1 MEKLAI
7 KFNKE
12 IIPKLKA
19 ELKLKNTFEVPRI
32 TKVVVS
38 SGVGDYKE
46 DKNAI
51 AKIAAEIAKITGQK
65 AKLNSSR
72 IAISAFKL
80 RIGQPIG
87 LTTTL
92 RGNRM
97 YDFIDKLVNVTLPRV
112 RDFRG
117 LKLSAF
123 DNKGNYSIGI
133 RDYTIFPEVKFED
146 VSIVFG
152 LGIYLNIK
160 ANNSDD
166 ANALLIALGFPF
178 EKGKK

>member
-1 MEKLAI
+1 M
-7 KFNKE
+7 
-12 IIPKLKA
+12 PKLKA
-19 ELKLKNTFEVPRI
+19 ELGLKNNFEVPRI
-32 TKVVVS
+32 TKVVIS

-46 DKNAI
+46 DKGGI
-51 AKIAAEIAKITGQK
+51 AKIAGELTKITGQK
-65 AKLNSSR
+65 TKMNTSK

-80 RIGQPIG
+80 RIGQPVG
-87 LTTTL
+87 LTVTL

-97 YDFIDKLVNVTLPRV
+97 YDFIDKLVNITLPRV

-117 LKLSAF
+117 LKISAF

-133 RDYTIFPEVKFED
+133 RDYTIFPEVKYED
-146 VSIVFG
+146 VTIVFG

-160 ANNSDD
+160 AKNADD
-166 ANALLIALGFPF
+166 AKALLLALGFPF